1 MPPVKIT
8 EYIFFLMDDV
18 SSGEIRQ
25 EFVFFSLV
33 SAGFLIFPSPP
44 PPLLPYLQGAPLL
57 LEALLLL

>member
-33 SAGFLIFPSPP
+33 SAGFLIFPPP